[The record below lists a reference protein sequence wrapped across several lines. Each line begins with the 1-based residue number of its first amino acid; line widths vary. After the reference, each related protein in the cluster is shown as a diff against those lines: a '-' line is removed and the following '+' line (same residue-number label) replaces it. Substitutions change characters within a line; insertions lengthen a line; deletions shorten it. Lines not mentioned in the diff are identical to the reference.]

1 MDKNKIEA
9 NHYDIKVLNIS
20 SSDSSLT
27 TDFVLRKA
35 QLCYET
41 SVKKI
46 LQKLAFKTVV
56 VLNSK
61 KDIND

>member
-46 LQKLAFKTVV
+46 LQKFRC
-56 VLNSK
+56 
-61 KDIND
+61 